1 MERSNPNCWRA
12 TLTPHRS
19 LSRQG
24 FVAVMAAI
32 VAVNLAGSIVFS
44 VIGAWPIAGFMGLG
58 VVLVWWAFR
67 ANFAAARRAER
78 IEITEHELVVEH
90 LADGR
95 PRRERRF
102 VRRWVR
108 VELEEDRKRDLIGS
122 LFLTSHGIRTE
133 IGRFLSPAERRELA
147 RELKSA
153 LATPLV

>member
-32 VAVNLAGSIVFS
+32 VAINLAAGIVFA
-44 VIGAWPIAGFMGLG
+44 VIGAWPVSGFMGLD
-58 VVLVWWAFR
+58 VALVWWAFR
-67 ANFAAARRAER
+67 ANFAAARQAER

-90 LADGR
+90 LAEGR
-95 PRRERRF
+95 TRRERRF

-108 VELEEDRKRDLIGS
+108 VELEEDRDRELIGR
-122 LFLTSHGIRTE
+122 LFLASHGLHTE
-133 IGRFLSPAERRELA
+133 IGRFLAPAERLELA

-153 LATPLV
+153 LARPHI

>member
-24 FVAVMAAI
+24 FVALMAAI
-32 VAVNLAGSIVFS
+32 VAINLVGSIVFS
-44 VIGAWPIAGFMGLG
+44 VIGAWPVAGFMGLDVG
-58 VVLVWWAFR
+58 LVWWAFR

-108 VELEEDRKRDLIGS
+108 VELEEDRNRDLIGS
-122 LFLTSHGIRTE
+122 LFLASRGIRTE
-133 IGRFLSPAERRELA
+133 IGRFLSPAERQDLA
-147 RELKSA
+147 RDLKSA

>member
-24 FVAVMAAI
+24 FVAVMTAI
-32 VAVNLAGSIVFS
+32 VVVNLAGGIVFS

-67 ANFAAARRAER
+67 ANFTAARQVER
-78 IEITEHELVVEH
+78 IEITDHELVVEH

-102 VRRWVR
+102 LRRWVR
-108 VELEEDRKRDLIGS
+108 VELEEDRNRDLIGS
-122 LFLTSHGIRTE
+122 LFLTSRGLRTE
-133 IGRFLSPAERRELA
+133 IGRFLSPAERQELA

>member
-1 MERSNPNCWRA
+1 MERSNLNCWRA

-32 VAVNLAGSIVFS
+32 IAVNLAGGIVFAA
-44 VIGAWPIAGFMGLG
+44 IGAWPVTGFMGLD
-58 VVLVWWAFR
+58 VALVWWAFR
-67 ANFAAARRAER
+67 ANFAAARQAER

-90 LADGR
+90 LAEGR
-95 PRRERRF
+95 ACREHRF

-108 VELEEDRKRDLIGS
+108 VELEEEHDRELIGG
-122 LFLTSHGIRTE
+122 LFLASRGIRTE
-133 IGRFLSPAERRELA
+133 IGRFLAPAERLELA

-153 LATPLV
+153 LARPHI